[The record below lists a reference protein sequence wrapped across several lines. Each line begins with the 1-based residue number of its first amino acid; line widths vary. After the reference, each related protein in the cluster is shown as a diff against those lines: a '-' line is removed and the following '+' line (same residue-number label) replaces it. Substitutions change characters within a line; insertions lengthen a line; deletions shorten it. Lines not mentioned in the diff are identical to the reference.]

1 MSADRDTAAKTKNEK
16 CSLDVPQDLAG
27 ALLSEG
33 KEWPARRDSNWLTSC
48 SEILENYQIT
58 KKSTNISTNKNN
70 AAVCPLKSQAR
81 HFSHDIDDDKIFHV
95 IGCCRGSRAVWLA
108 RRGGCEAVAVR
119 LFGPCLCSV
128 SSSCQTYVSF
138 RDLAFK
144 FLLCSESARSLPAV
158 GCQVRGTLP
167 KFANTVALTT
177 TLAPAHIRC
186 QAVMLAK
193 SPPHPSTSRSP
204 ARPSLVQ

>member
-1 MSADRDTAAKTKNEK
+1 M
-16 CSLDVPQDLAG
+16 PG
-27 ALLSEG
+27 
-33 KEWPARRDSNWLTSC
+33 WPRRGSNWLTSC
-48 SEILENYQIT
+48 SEKLENYQIT
-58 KKSTNISTNKNN
+58 TKSTNISTNKNN

-95 IGCCRGSRAVWLA
+95 IGCCRGSRGVWLA
-108 RRGGCEAVAVR
+108 RRGRCEAVAVR

-167 KFANTVALTT
+167 KSANTVALMT

-193 SPPHPSTSRSP
+193 SPSASINVAQSSAPQPSPIVMSFPVDAVLAQPTESNSTD
-204 ARPSLVQ
+204 S